1 MKYIDNILNTI
12 TMYRLVLY
20 VLVGLLGIAVLFSAY
35 GLLPY
40 DPLLLLFSIGFI
52 SVTAL
57 VTNMVFASTFQVP
70 ANVESVYITAFILA
84 LIITPP
90 QTVYNTDFLILA
102 LWASI
107 LSIASKYIIAI
118 YKKHIFNPVAIG
130 VALTALTLGL
140 SATWW
145 VGTTVMLPYVLIGGL
160 LIVRKTLRSDLV
172 YSFVIV
178 ALFTIIAPK
187 FVFDAGILSSI
198 LKIFTNTPL
207 VFFACIMLTEP
218 FTTPPTARLQMVYG
232 VIVGFLFAP
241 AMHIGSFYTT
251 PELALLVGN
260 VFSYIVSPKRR
271 LALTLVEKNQ
281 LSPDIYDF
289 VFKSDT
295 SLAFRPGQYL
305 EWTLGHEAPDARGN
319 RRYFTIAS
327 APTESMIRVGA
338 KFYDNSSTFKKNL
351 RDLNTGD
358 VIFASQLAGDFTLP
372 REKNRKLVFIAG
384 GIGVTPFRS
393 MVQYMIDMKEQRQ
406 VVMLYAGKTPQD
418 LVYSDIF
425 TKARLAFGMKT
436 VYVVNKN
443 EPYLPGITEGV
454 ITTDLIIK
462 EIPDYKERDFYISG
476 PHGMVMAFTDTL
488 QTIGIPKRRIH
499 SDFFPGLV

>member
-1 MKYIDNILNTI
+1 
-12 TMYRLVLY
+12 
-20 VLVGLLGIAVLFSAY
+20 
-35 GLLPY
+35 
-40 DPLLLLFSIGFI
+40 
-52 SVTAL
+52 
-57 VTNMVFASTFQVP
+57 
-70 ANVESVYITAFILA
+70 
-84 LIITPP
+84 
-90 QTVYNTDFLILA
+90 
-102 LWASI
+102 
-107 LSIASKYIIAI
+107 
-118 YKKHIFNPVAIG
+118 
-130 VALTALTLGL
+130 
-140 SATWW
+140 
-145 VGTTVMLPYVLIGGL
+145 MLPYVLIGGL